1 LDLFSD
7 CNWCETDID
16 RWESKGKFVPSNKG
30 LIAKTFSVVLDRKAF
45 PVSEWQKITM
55 PVLMI
60 HGGDSM
66 DRLAGDSHLQTYR
79 RRRAIPIGYGSSNL
93 QSNPSIH

>member
-1 LDLFSD
+1 MFVAGRWLYFGKWPAPSKSLIFVVEPISD
-7 CNWCETDID
+7 WFETDTD
-16 RWESKGKFVPSNKG
+16 RWESKGKFVPSNKA

-45 PVSEWQKITM
+45 PVPEWQKITM

-66 DRLAGDSHLQTYR
+66 PDLNDLGHSH
-79 RRRAIPIGYGSSNL
+79 S
-93 QSNPSIH
+93 